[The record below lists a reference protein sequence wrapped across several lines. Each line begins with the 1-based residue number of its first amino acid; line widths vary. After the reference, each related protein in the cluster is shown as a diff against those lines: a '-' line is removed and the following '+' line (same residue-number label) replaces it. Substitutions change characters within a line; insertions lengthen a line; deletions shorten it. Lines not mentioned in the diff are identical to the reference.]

1 LKIVVLDGGTLNPG
15 DLSWEPLERLGEATV
30 YDRTPADAIVERSRG
45 AELLLTNKTPLR
57 RETIARLPD
66 LRYIGVLATGYDV
79 VDTEAAAERG
89 IIVTNVPS
97 YGTDSV
103 AQFVFALLLEL
114 CHRVGLHSDSARGGD
129 WSRSADFCYLRSP
142 QIELSGKTMGIVGMG
157 RIGRKVAD
165 IAKAFGMNVI
175 ASGRPGSAGS
185 DGRNG
190 GVPRVELK
198 ELLRQADVVS
208 LHCPLTPQTERLIRR
223 ETIARMKPGAL
234 LVNTARGK
242 LIDEADLAA
251 ALNEGR
257 IAGAALDVLSTE
269 PPAPDNPLLSARRC
283 VVTPHIAWASFEAR
297 SRLLNAAIGNIVRF
311 LSGDPVNV
319 VGR

>member
-1 LKIVVLDGGTLNPG
+1 MKIVVLDGGTLNPG